1 MMTNNTYKEI
11 ALKLHGYDKVLI
23 FPHVNMD
30 GDCLGSSA
38 ALCHVL
44 RGFGKEAYVLA
55 DDVTPRNLDFL
66 EIMMYLMNMTLLF
79 LWTVEAEVG

>member
-1 MMTNNTYKEI
+1 MTNNTYKEI

-44 RGFGKEAYVLA
+44 RGFGK
-55 DDVTPRNLDFL
+55 
-66 EIMMYLMNMTLLF
+66 
-79 LWTVEAEVG
+79 